1 MARLAFIFGEILL
14 RNEILSSLY
23 AYLTNIYIDTGFTG
37 PSLKCALLFSHFCL
51 NDIHC
56 TTFLQVF

>member
-23 AYLTNIYIDTGFTG
+23 AYLANIYIDTGFIG
-37 PSLKCALLFSHFCL
+37 QAYSALCCL
-51 NDIHC
+51 AI
-56 TTFLQVF
+56 LPE

>member
-14 RNEILSSLY
+14 RNEIIYSLY
-23 AYLTNIYIDTGFTG
+23 AYLANIYIDTGFTG
-37 PSLKCALLFSHFCL
+37 QAYSALCCSHFCL